1 MMKEG
6 TATTDSN
13 ILLADGG
20 VAILTHHVEPK
31 MVDVESGGAIKD
43 GIAAAG
49 KSSCSSP
56 APPPKTEHVGTVGTT
71 KAGVGGD
78 KRNLELY
85 RETSNPLYL
94 FHEVRAAVEGR
105 NICVCA

>member
-6 TATTDSN
+6 TAITDSN
-13 ILLADGG
+13 GLLADGG

-31 MVDVESGGAIKD
+31 MVDVESSGVITD
-43 GIAAAG
+43 GTAAAA
-49 KSSCSSP
+49 SNRCSSP
-56 APPPKTEHVGTVGTT
+56 APTPKTDHVVGAT

-94 FHEVRAAVEGR
+94 FHEVRAM
-105 NICVCA
+105 